1 MSGGFLFSFP
11 YYNLPQARSWAVAT
25 VFFFSYGSFLSRGAL
40 DWSRHP
46 DRRYFNR
53 PDFQQAIRDYKCQLV
68 GVDFVHEPLPFPDQ
82 HFSMITFSE
91 TFEHLPVER
100 LNFVLGGN

>member
-1 MSGGFLFSFP
+1 MRWTG
-11 YYNLPQARSWAVAT
+11 VE
-25 VFFFSYGSFLSRGAL
+25 
-40 DWSRHP
+40 HP

-68 GVDFVHEPLPFPDQ
+68 GVDFVREPLPFPDQ
-82 HFSMITFSE
+82 HFSMISFSE

-100 LNFVLGGN
+100 LNFVLGEISRVLRPGGC